1 MSTEPDSRHTKVAL
15 VTGGARRI
23 GAEIARCLHAEGMNI
38 ALHYRTSVDDAR
50 RLRDELHAA
59 RPASVRL
66 FEADLCDTAAI
77 KDMVASVTS
86 AFTRMDVLVNNAAS
100 FFATPLGAIDDA
112 AYQDLLDTNLKAPL
126 FLAQAAA
133 LQLAMAKGCIVNIAD
148 IYGLKPLAAHAAYCA
163 AKAGLIMLTRSLALE
178 LAPDIRVNAIAPG
191 AILWPE
197 SGCDEI
203 DRAAVLA
210 KTPMGRAGDPADIA
224 QSVLFLVRD
233 ADYVT
238 GQVIKVDGGRAIG

>member
-1 MSTEPDSRHTKVAL
+1 MSTEPDSPHPKVAL
-15 VTGGARRI
+15 VTGGACRI

-38 ALHYRTSVDDAR
+38 ALHFRTSRDDAR
-50 RLRDELHAA
+50 RLRDQLNAA
-59 RPASVRL
+59 RPGSVRL

-77 KDMVASVTS
+77 KDMVTSVTT
-86 AFTRMDVLVNNAAS
+86 AFTRMDVLVNNASS
-100 FFATPLGAIDDA
+100 FFATPLGTIDDS
-112 AYQDLLDTNLKAPL
+112 AYQELLDTNLKAPL

-133 LQLAMAKGCIVNIAD
+133 PELGVAKGCIVNITD

-178 LAPDIRVNAIAPG
+178 LAPNVRVNAIAPG

-203 DRAAVLA
+203 ERAAVLA
-210 KTPMGRAGDPADIA
+210 KTPMGRAGVSADIA
-224 QSVLFLVRD
+224 QTVLFLVRD
-233 ADYVT
+233 AHYVT

>member
-100 FFATPLGAIDDA
+100 FFATPVGTIDDA

>member
-1 MSTEPDSRHTKVAL
+1 MSAEPDSPHTKVAL

-23 GAEIARCLHAEGMNI
+23 GAEIVRCLHAEGMNV
-38 ALHYRTSVDDAR
+38 ALHFRTSRDDAR
-50 RLRDELHAA
+50 RLRDELNAA

-66 FEADLCDTAAI
+66 FEADLRDTAAA
-77 KDMVASVTS
+77 KDMVASVIT
-86 AFTRMDVLVNNAAS
+86 AFTRMDVLVNNASS
-100 FFATPLGAIDDA
+100 FFATPLGTIDDA

-133 LQLAMAKGCIVNIAD
+133 PELGMAKGCIVNMTD
-148 IYGLKPLAAHAAYCA
+148 IFGLKPLAAHAAYCA

-178 LAPDIRVNAIAPG
+178 LAPDIRVNAVAPG

-203 DRAAVLA
+203 ERAAALA
-210 KTPMGRAGDPADIA
+210 KTPMGRAGVCADIA
-224 QSVLFLVRD
+224 QTVLFLVRD
-233 ADYVT
+233 AHYVT